1 MTNQSVGQKS
11 TKEDSKTSSAD
22 GTAEKPIAE
31 IGVERRVVAL
41 EVRAG
46 VVGPRVA
53 AGVADGS
60 GEQQEQHGCKTSC

>member
-53 AGVADGS
+53 AGVTNGS
-60 GEQQEQHGCKTSC
+60 SQEEKEHCCNF